1 MLTITEPALLIRISK
16 LYKPGMSPQ
25 QLYEATR
32 GVWKLGPDKDSAEYA
47 LSIAKGVVREVYSIG
62 AWFQAGTTA
71 YSTRPLS
78 DVSVSERWEFSGTV
92 APEAVREKYL
102 GRSVA
107 HPFQKGNSY
116 PVNYVNI
123 KRSWGQ
129 RVRHNPSIE
138 RTALGALCAPSAAA
152 HVER

>member
-1 MLTITEPALLIRISK
+1 MTAMSHSRGTAMLMITVPALLIRISR

-47 LSIAKGVVREVYSIG
+47 LSIAKGVVQEVYSIG

-92 APEAVREKYL
+92 APEAVRE
-102 GRSVA
+102 
-107 HPFQKGNSY
+107 
-116 PVNYVNI
+116 
-123 KRSWGQ
+123 
-129 RVRHNPSIE
+129 
-138 RTALGALCAPSAAA
+138 
-152 HVER
+152 